1 MGRWGAEGAERENM
15 LSQRPRK
22 VFKERGALSVYQI
35 NLIKSLTGKVSV
47 GLGDMEAIGDSG
59 GSLFRVTGME
69 AVGLV

>member
-1 MGRWGAEGAERENM
+1 MLRERKERM
-15 LSQRPRK
+15 CYQRPRK

-59 GSLFRVTGME
+59 GSLFHVMGME